1 MRHKDSELMTRIKAF
16 AEDFYL
22 TEGRSPS
29 TTEIAKAVG
38 IARGTAYRYLVE
50 MDERG
55 MIHYDSGEI
64 STGKIDRISP
74 TKGAAVYDGAIPC
87 GPLDVVEASVDE
99 YVKLPTSIFGNGEL
113 YIIRT
118 TGDSMINAGI
128 ESGDLVVV
136 QEQSNA
142 RLGDIVVAL
151 HENSNTLKR
160 LGYDAERGCWKLIP
174 ENDEMEPI
182 YVNDLSI
189 QGVAKFVI
197 KTL

>member
-1 MRHKDSELMTRIKAF
+1 MRYKDSKLMTRIKAF

-22 TEGRSPS
+22 DENRSPS
-29 TTEIAKAVG
+29 TTEIARAIG
-38 IARGTAYRYLVE
+38 ISRCTAYRYLVE

-55 MIHYDSGEI
+55 LICYNSGEI

-74 TKGAAVYDGAIPC
+74 TRGAAVYEGAIPC
-87 GPLDVVEASVDE
+87 GPLDVVEASVEE
-99 YVKLPTSIFGNGEL
+99 YVKLPTSIFGNGDL

-128 ESGDLVVV
+128 DSGDLVVV
-136 QEQSNA
+136 QKQSEA
-142 RLGDIVVAL
+142 QLGDIVVAL

-160 LGYDAERGCWKLIP
+160 LGYDEARECWKLIP

-182 YVNDLSI
+182 YVDKLAI

-197 KTL
+197 KAL